1 MRIRPRRK
9 IGGRP
14 APPCGLAFDG
24 AADEAVLAERGGDGG
39 IRVSRVPRHEPLSAL
54 ITSASVR
61 TTLTGWSAH
70 TDRTPL
76 PVTSA
81 DDDETILTR
90 LIEAQ
95 AQNEGTIN
103 LRFTYSRTLDERL
116 VLTQALRTEAD
127 EAAAAVTSWLS
138 AQRVAAKT
146 PPHVETD
153 TATRNVARLWLSG
166 PVSRGEIMEDATV
179 AVLVVGDDG
188 YGMGL
193 WGKRAGFVYE
203 TGEKFK
209 AGATEVQ
216 LAAHI
221 HAKLSNFVTP
231 ATVGKLGLSPVRHLV
246 VASSARVR
254 RELSEFLN
262 TSEALREIRIERLL
276 MSDADG
282 GDERVE
288 LDLAEALAVGAIVDA
303 EVVPALDLSAELT
316 ERLTEVR
323 RSKDADD
330 RTRAARARRAA
341 AFAAL
346 APLSLALAFVA
357 GGWWLRRAEA
367 SALDEKISAEKA
379 TAAKL
384 KRADDDY
391 ASVKANF
398 SVISNLIT
406 QITTL
411 RDKQAD
417 AYRLLVELNS
427 RWPQGTPW
435 YVSEVNSTANQ
446 VEVKGRARDEQAV
459 TMFVRALEN
468 SEGLFSGVTE
478 SHSDPNAGAGGVTIP
493 ALPQV
498 TAQRTGPAVVQF
510 VVRATY
516 TPRKSDS
523 GVNEN
528 APRVAPLRSAAQVG
542 GR

>member
-1 MRIRPRRK
+1 
-9 IGGRP
+9 
-14 APPCGLAFDG
+14 
-24 AADEAVLAERGGDGG
+24 
-39 IRVSRVPRHEPLSAL
+39 RVEP
-54 ITSASVR
+54 
-61 TTLTGWSAH
+61 
-70 TDRTPL
+70 
-76 PVTSA
+76 
-81 DDDETILTR
+81 
-90 LIEAQ
+90 
-95 AQNEGTIN
+95 
-103 LRFTYSRTLDERL
+103 
-116 VLTQALRTEAD
+116 
-127 EAAAAVTSWLS
+127 
-138 AQRVAAKT
+138 
-146 PPHVETD
+146 D

-166 PVSRGEIMEDATV
+166 PVSMGDIKEDATV

-193 WGKRAGFVYE
+193 WETKAGFVYE

-231 ATVGKLGLSPVRHLV
+231 ATVGKLGLSPVKHLV
-246 VASSARVR
+246 VASSARVK

-276 MSDADG
+276 TGDADG
-282 GDERVE
+282 GEGRVE
-288 LDLAEALAVGAIVDA
+288 LDLAAALAVGAIVVA
-303 EVVPALDLSAELT
+303 NVVPALDLSAELT
-316 ERLTEVR
+316 ERLSEVR

-330 RTRAARARRAA
+330 LARASRARKTV

-346 APLSLALAFVA
+346 APLALALAFVA

-367 SALDEKISAEKA
+367 SALDEKISGEKA

-384 KRADDDY
+384 KRADEDY
-391 ASVKANF
+391 ESAKANF

-411 RDKQAD
+411 RGKQAD

-468 SEGLFSGVTE
+468 SEGIFSGVTE
-478 SHSDPNAGAGGVTIP
+478 SHSDPNTGAGG
-493 ALPQV
+493 
-498 TAQRTGPAVVQF
+498 
-510 VVRATY
+510 
-516 TPRKSDS
+516 
-523 GVNEN
+523 
-528 APRVAPLRSAAQVG
+528 
-542 GR
+542 

>member
-1 MRIRPRRK
+1 MRNIRERNVK
-9 IGGRP
+9 GDGD
-14 APPCGLAFDG
+14 APCGLAFDT
-24 AADEAVLAERGGDGG
+24 AADEVVLAERRGDGS
-39 IRVSRVPRHEPLSAL
+39 IRVSRVPRHEPRSAL
-54 ITSASVR
+54 ITSAAVR
-61 TTLTGWSAH
+61 TTITGWSAH

-103 LRFTYSRTLDERL
+103 LRFTFTRTLDERL

-127 EAAAAVTSWLS
+127 EAVAAATSWLS
-138 AQRVAAKT
+138 AQRVTSKT
-146 PPHVETD
+146 PPPVETD

-166 PVSRGEIMEDATV
+166 PVSRGDIKEDATV

-193 WGKRAGFVYE
+193 WETKAGFVYE

-231 ATVGKLGLSPVRHLV
+231 ATVGKLGLSPVKHLV
-246 VASSARVR
+246 IASSARVK

-262 TSEALREIRIERLL
+262 TSEALRKIRIERLL
-276 MSDADG
+276 MGDG
-282 GDERVE
+282 GEGRVE
-288 LDLAEALAVGAIVDA
+288 LDLAAALAVGAIVYA

-330 RTRAARARRAA
+330 RARATRARRAA

-367 SALDEKISAEKA
+367 SALDEKISGEKA
-379 TAAKL
+379 AAAKL
-384 KRADDDY
+384 KRADEDY
-391 ASVKANF
+391 ESVKANF

-478 SHSDPNAGAGGVTIP
+478 SHSDPDAGAGSGVTTP
-493 ALPQV
+493 ALPQG

-510 VVRATY
+510 VVKATY
-516 TPRKSDS
+516 TPGKSDS

-528 APRVAPLRSAAQVG
+528 APRVAPLQSAAQVG
-542 GR
+542 RR